1 VPLKLGAVFL
11 YITVIYKITG
21 QKFLTTLMDAHQLK
35 VAPIKLLLV
44 SQIHVSVI
52 HTGKDEDSFIAV
64 KMSAIT

>member
-1 VPLKLGAVFL
+1 
-11 YITVIYKITG
+11 
-21 QKFLTTLMDAHQLK
+21 MDAHQLK

-44 SQIHVSVI
+44 SRIHVSVI